1 MSEISTRAQKVGDQ
15 IQRELASLI
24 QLELNDPRV
33 GMVSITG
40 VEISNDFGSAKV
52 YVTVLNTLSDNPD
65 VNSSTLSAPGDL
77 DRLEIEEN
85 IKALSKA
92 AGFLRSK
99 LSKRLEIRTV
109 PKLRFLHDNSITHGQ
124 QLSDL
129 IDEAL
134 DADRKLHSGG
144 K

>member
-33 GMVSITG
+33 GMVSLTG
-40 VEISNDFGSAKV
+40 VEVSNDFGSAKV
-52 YVTVLNTLSDNPD
+52 YVTVLNTLSDNSD

-109 PKLRFLHDNSITHGQ
+109 PKLRFIHDNSITQGQ

-129 IDEAL
+129 IDEAV

-144 K
+144 S

>member
-1 MSEISTRAQKVGDQ
+1 VGDQ

-33 GMVSITG
+33 GMVSLTG
-40 VEISNDFGSAKV
+40 VEVSNDFGSAKV
-52 YVTVLNTLSDNPD
+52 YVTVLNTLSDNSD

-109 PKLRFLHDNSITHGQ
+109 PKLRFIHDNSITQGQ

-129 IDEAL
+129 IDEAV

-144 K
+144 S

>member
-1 MSEISTRAQKVGDQ
+1 MSEISTRAQRVGDQ

-40 VEISNDFGSAKV
+40 VEVSNDFGSAKV
-52 YVTVLNTLSDNPD
+52 YVTVLNTLSDNSD
-65 VNSSTLSAPGDL
+65 VNSSTLSEPGDL

-99 LSKRLEIRTV
+99 LSKRLEIRMV
-109 PKLRFLHDNSITHGQ
+109 PKLRFLHDNSIAHGQ

-129 IDEAL
+129 IDEAVG
-134 DADRKLHSGG
+134 ADKNRQSGG
-144 K
+144 

>member
-52 YVTVLNTLSDNPD
+52 YVTVLNTLSDNSD

-77 DRLEIEEN
+77 DRLEIC
-85 IKALSKA
+85 LLYTSDA
-92 AGFLRSK
+92 A
-99 LSKRLEIRTV
+99 
-109 PKLRFLHDNSITHGQ
+109 
-124 QLSDL
+124 
-129 IDEAL
+129 DE
-134 DADRKLHSGG
+134 
-144 K
+144 

>member
-1 MSEISTRAQKVGDQ
+1 MGDQ

-33 GMVSITG
+33 GMVSLTG
-40 VEISNDFGSAKV
+40 VEVSNDFGSAKV
-52 YVTVLNTLSDNPD
+52 YVTVLNTLSDNSD

-109 PKLRFLHDNSITHGQ
+109 PKLRFIHDNSITQGQ

-129 IDEAL
+129 IDEAV

-144 K
+144 S

>member
-52 YVTVLNTLSDNPD
+52 YVTVLNTLSDNSD

-109 PKLRFLHDNSITHGQ
+109 PKLRFLHDNSIKHGQ

-129 IDEAL
+129 IDEAM

>member
-1 MSEISTRAQKVGDQ
+1 MSEISTRAQRVGDQ

-40 VEISNDFGSAKV
+40 VEVSNDFGSAKV
-52 YVTVLNTLSDNPD
+52 YVTVLNTLSDNSD
-65 VNSSTLSAPGDL
+65 VNSSTLSEPGDL
-77 DRLEIEEN
+77 DRLEIKEN

-109 PKLRFLHDNSITHGQ
+109 PKLQFLHDNSITHGQ

-129 IDEAL
+129 IDEAV
-134 DADRKLHSGG
+134 DADRKRQSGG
-144 K
+144 